1 MHACGCAL
9 AALVNAYL
17 RCAELHKDGADTRKS
32 ATCAKAARKLRPVL
46 CMTDAPS
53 YTWRP
58 LTALYCAL
66 AALELRATALCHMN
80 ALSYAGTALTLR
92 GAK

>member
-1 MHACGCAL
+1 M
-9 AALVNAYL
+9 
-17 RCAELHKDGADTRKS
+17 
-32 ATCAKAARKLRPVL
+32 RPVL

-58 LTALYCAL
+58 LTTLYCAL
-66 AALELRATALCHMN
+66 ASLELGATALCHMT

>member
-1 MHACGCAL
+1 M
-9 AALVNAYL
+9 
-17 RCAELHKDGADTRKS
+17 
-32 ATCAKAARKLRPVL
+32 RPVL

-66 AALELRATALCHMN
+66 AALELGATALCRMN